1 MAHFPQGEPTPH
13 PSMPAPWLY
22 STGDTVR
29 IGDVVRLGH
38 WPGVVVELVTEVH
51 PDWNPTTGEGVLFE
65 GPDFG
70 RLLTQDLGND
80 VRLIRRAPAA

>member
-1 MAHFPQGEPTPH
+1 
-13 PSMPAPWLY
+13 MPAPWLY

-80 VRLIRRAPAA
+80 VRLIRRSPAVWPTGQK